1 MTAIA
6 CPDTLVECEVW
17 IYRTAHMASFTGWRP
32 PVDLHDSGTRIAG
45 DPFQNGYKLCE
56 SEIRDLTPPQ
66 TLHSIE
72 VQVFNADDGIFPD
85 KLICQFEE
93 PIASAVA
100 DTLVYPIQ
108 IADCPSAVLTAF
120 ATTGYRTMGS
130 TQFIKG

>member
-6 CPDTLVECEVW
+6 CPDALLECESSVH
-17 IYRTAHMASFTGWRP
+17 RTAHMASLAGWYP
-32 PVDLHDSGTRIAG
+32 PVNFYDSGTRFAG
-45 DPFQNGYKLCE
+45 DPFQNGYELRK
-56 SEIRDLTPPQ
+56 SEIRDLAAPQ

-72 VQVFNADDGIFPD
+72 IQIFDADDGIFPD

-108 IADCPSAVLTAF
+108 IANCPSAVLAAF
-120 ATTGYRTMGS
+120 ATT
-130 TQFIKG
+130 